1 MKIVAQTNKGWML
14 ESSKMEIKEQIADLK
29 VNLEVYKGREKDL
42 LERSGVVKS
51 ITSLVA
57 DLKKTE
63 KSLTIQK
70 STTKK
75 LRKSREDALQSVC
88 LKIST
93 SIDKLL
99 TEGEAS
105 IEIDEGKVKIGWII
119 ANKFHPLASLS
130 QGEMAEFLPAFS
142 QVLSPKGKLKL
153 SFLELTEAGK
163 DAAES
168 VLGKVIQ
175 ANQEGTQVIAC
186 SLLPLK
192 AGDKWETIRI

>member
-1 MKIVAQTNKGWML
+1 MKTTDLQ
-14 ESSKMEIKEQIADLK
+14 SQISDLK
-29 VNLEVYKGREKDL
+29 INLGVYRGREKDL

-51 ITSLVA
+51 ITSLAA

-75 LRKSREDALQSVC
+75 LRKSREDALQGVC
-88 LKIST
+88 LRIST
-93 SIDKLL
+93 QIDNFL
-99 TEGEAS
+99 TVGTSS
-105 IEIDEGKVKIGWII
+105 IEITEGKVKIGWII

-168 VLGKVIQ
+168 ILGKVIQ
-175 ANQEGTQVIAC
+175 AGQADSQVIAC

-192 AGDKWETIRI
+192 AGDKWQTIRI

>member
-1 MKIVAQTNKGWML
+1 
-14 ESSKMEIKEQIADLK
+14 MEIKEQIANLK
-29 VNLEVYKGREKDL
+29 INLEVYKGREKDL

-51 ITSLVA
+51 ITSLAA

-70 STTKK
+70 GVTRE
-75 LRKSREDALQSVC
+75 LRKTREDALQGVC
-88 LKIST
+88 LRIST
-93 SIDKLL
+93 EIDKLL

-105 IEIDEGKVKIGWII
+105 IEIDEGKVRIGWII

-168 VLGKVIQ
+168 ILGKVIQ
-175 ANQEGTQVIAC
+175 AGQADSQVIAC

-192 AGDKWETIRI
+192 AGDKWQTIRI